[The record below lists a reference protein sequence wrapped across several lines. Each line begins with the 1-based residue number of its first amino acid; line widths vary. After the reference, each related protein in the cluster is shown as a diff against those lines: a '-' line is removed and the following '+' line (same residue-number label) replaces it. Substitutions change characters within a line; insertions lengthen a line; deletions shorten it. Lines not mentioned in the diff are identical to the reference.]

1 MPKIRV
7 GLVPMTFTLRPRIPP
22 TRLIAALVLVIA
34 AGCAS
39 KPEPGKP
46 KVNRDPN
53 LLVIY
58 GACGLKPTLESAQAE
73 FSTRNSGK
81 SVDLDLD
88 EPAKLAKRIES
99 GAVPDIV
106 IFPGDA
112 EIGALEGEGLL
123 DGASRQAFGAMRVAI
138 IVPRGNPAQ
147 ILQPDD
153 LLNQRVKTIAIPT
166 PGLTSA
172 GTDAKRE
179 LERRKLWARL
189 QERMSFKP
197 TPLEALRAVS
207 KSEVDAAVLYDPCL
221 RLGVGGDIA
230 ADSVEVVSVL
240 TAQGEREARI
250 YAVEHKDSPNRLLAQ
265 RFFNV
270 LSDQQH
276 AAPAPV
282 ASGSSSQRESSTQ

>member
-1 MPKIRV
+1 
-7 GLVPMTFTLRPRIPP
+7 MTSTLRPRISP
-22 TRLIAALVLVIA
+22 TRLIAALALVIA

-39 KPEPGKP
+39 KPEPGKA

-58 GACGLKPTLESAQAE
+58 GACSLKPTLESAQAE

-106 IFPGDA
+106 VFLGDA

-123 DGASRQAFGAMRVAI
+123 DSASRQAFGAMRVAI
-138 IVPRGNPAQ
+138 MVPKGNPAQ
-147 ILQPDD
+147 IRQPED
-153 LLNQRVKTIAIPT
+153 LRNRRVKTIAIPT

-179 LERRKLWARL
+179 LERRRLWANL

-207 KSEVDAAVLYDPCL
+207 KGEADAAVLYEPCL
-221 RLGVGGDIA
+221 RLAVGGDIA
-230 ADSVEVVSVL
+230 ADSVEVASVL
-240 TAQGEREARI
+240 TSQGEREARI
-250 YAVEHKDSPNRLLAQ
+250 YAVEHKDSPNRLLSQ
-265 RFFNV
+265 RFFSV

-282 ASGSSSQRESSTQ
+282 ASSSSSQRETATE

>member
-1 MPKIRV
+1 
-7 GLVPMTFTLRPRIPP
+7 MTSTLRPRISP
-22 TRLIAALVLVIA
+22 TRLIAALALVIV

-39 KPEPGKP
+39 KPEPGKA

-58 GACGLKPTLESAQAE
+58 AACSLKPTLDSAQAE
-73 FSTRNSGK
+73 FSARNSGK
-81 SVDLDLD
+81 SVDLAFD

-106 IFPGDA
+106 VFPGEA
-112 EIGALEGEGLL
+112 ELRALEADGLL

-138 IVPRGNPAQ
+138 MVPKGNPVQ
-147 ILQPDD
+147 IREPRD
-153 LLNQRVKTIAIPT
+153 LLNQRVKTIAIAV

-172 GTDAKRE
+172 GTGAKRE
-179 LERRKLWARL
+179 LERKKLWARL
-189 QERMSFKP
+189 QEKLSFKP
-197 TPLEALRAVS
+197 TPLEALKAVS
-207 KSEVDAAVLYDPCL
+207 KGQADAAVLYEPCL
-221 RLGVGGDIA
+221 RLAMGGDIP

-240 TAQGEREARI
+240 TAEGEREERFF
-250 YAVEHKDSPNRLLAQ
+250 AVEHKDSPNRLLSQ
-265 RFFNV
+265 RFFSV

-282 ASGSSSQRESSTQ
+282 ASSSSSQRETATE